1 MSTQNQNLPG
11 VNEYRD
17 SMNDLQFSEEAK
29 ARMAA
34 RLAEAATADASA
46 ADAPADVVPFKAPRK
61 RRLPFVAAIILA
73 LVLATGGAAYATGGL
88 AQLGDLIGQLFGAEE
103 PQVEIVEHIGRPL
116 GVSQSVNGVTI
127 SADAVIGDTH
137 NVAVVFSVV
146 RDDGEP
152 FEHLEPMEGG
162 LLPYTCSSTL
172 NVGFGPFEGG
182 SATGCE
188 YFYDANPEDPAIQ
201 IVEIRSFEHDGA
213 GDFSVIGRTLTADF
227 TDIAYFGDE
236 AEELEMV
243 APGSWHLEFPL
254 NYEDTSVKLPAGTDF
269 DLNGVEATI
278 DSASISPIALHMEY
292 TAQAEANWTSTDG
305 GQMTDHDSQL
315 SDTLLGVT
323 ASVTMTDGSV
333 VELVPDMGGMIEAD
347 GKVSH
352 CEINIIFDRIINLD
366 EVASVTI
373 GGTTIE
379 L

>member
-1 MSTQNQNLPG
+1 
-11 VNEYRD
+11 
-17 SMNDLQFSEEAK
+17 
-29 ARMAA
+29 
-34 RLAEAATADASA
+34 
-46 ADAPADVVPFKAPRK
+46 
-61 RRLPFVAAIILA
+61 
-73 LVLATGGAAYATGGL
+73 
-88 AQLGDLIGQLFGAEE
+88 
-103 PQVEIVEHIGRPL
+103 
-116 GVSQSVNGVTI
+116 
-127 SADAVIGDTH
+127 
-137 NVAVVFSVV
+137 
-146 RDDGEP
+146 
-152 FEHLEPMEGG
+152 
-162 LLPYTCSSTL
+162 
-172 NVGFGPFEGG
+172 
-182 SATGCE
+182 
-188 YFYDANPEDPAIQ
+188 
-201 IVEIRSFEHDGA
+201 
-213 GDFSVIGRTLTADF
+213 
-227 TDIAYFGDE
+227 
-236 AEELEMV
+236 MV

-323 ASVTMTDGSV
+323 ASVTMKDGSV

>member
-34 RLAEAATADASA
+34 RLAEAAT

-137 NVAVVFSVV
+137 TVAVVFSVAK
-146 RDDGEP
+146 DDGTP
-152 FEHLEPMEGG
+152 FEHLEQLEGG
-162 LLPYTCSSTL
+162 LLAYTCDSML
-172 NVGFGPFEGG
+172 NVGFSPFEPGA
-182 SATGCE
+182 ATGCE
-188 YFYDANPEDPAIQ
+188 YFYDADPDDPAIQ
-201 IVEIRSFEHDGA
+201 IVEIWSFDSDSS
-213 GDFSVIGRTLTADF
+213 GDFTIIGRTLTADF
-227 TDIAYFGDE
+227 QDIAYFGGESDQ
-236 AEELEMV
+236 LEIV
-243 APGSWHLEFPL
+243 VPGSWHLEFPL
-254 NYEDTSVKLPAGTDF
+254 NYEDASVSLPAGTAF
-269 DLNGVEATI
+269 DLNGVDATI
-278 DSASISPIALHMEY
+278 DNASISPISLHLEY
-292 TAQAEANWTSTDG
+292 TAQAEAHWTSGDG
-305 GQMTDHDSQL
+305 GQMSEHDSQL

-323 ASVTMTDGSV
+323 ASLTMADGST
-333 VELVPDMGGMIEAD
+333 VELLTDMGGVIEAD
-347 GKVSH
+347 GAVSH
-352 CEINIIFDRIINLD
+352 CETNIIFDRIVDLD
-366 EVASVTI
+366 QVVSVTI